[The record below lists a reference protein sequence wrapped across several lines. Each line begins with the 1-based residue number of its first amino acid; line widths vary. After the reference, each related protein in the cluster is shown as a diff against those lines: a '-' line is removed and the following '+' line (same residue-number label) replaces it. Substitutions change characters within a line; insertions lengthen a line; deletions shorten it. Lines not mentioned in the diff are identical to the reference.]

1 MAQKTAPL
9 SFKTKQVTKK
19 ILSPLQERALDVIS
33 HRFGLTED
41 GAKKTLE
48 AIGEKYGITR
58 ERVRQIENAAIAS
71 IKKSDAYKTEKAT
84 FEELK
89 NLLVILGS
97 IISEKDFLSHISKD
111 KSTQNH
117 INLYLVL
124 GDDFKEHKEDDHFH
138 KRWSVDETVSKD
150 IHDSLKK
157 MYASMSDNELLSE
170 ADLVS
175 KFIDHLKEINDEYRN
190 EEIAKRWLGM
200 LKKINKNPL
209 GEWGKATSP
218 NVKTRGVKDYAFLM
232 MRKHGSPMH
241 FREVAKAI
249 TDTFDKKTHHATTHN
264 ELIKDSRFVLV
275 GRGIYALA
283 EWGYKGGVVKDVI
296 KDILKNSGPLS
307 KEEIV
312 DRVLKERYL
321 KKNTI
326 LVNLQNP
333 KYFKKNKN
341 GLYTLV

>member
-1 MAQKTAPL
+1 MAQKATPL
-9 SFKTKQVTKK
+9 SFKTKNVTKK
-19 ILSPLQERALDVIS
+19 ILSPLQARALDVIS
-33 HRFGLTED
+33 HRFGLTDD
-41 GAKKTLE
+41 GARKTLE
-48 AIGEKYGITR
+48 AIGEKYNITR
-58 ERVRQIENAAIAS
+58 ERVRQIENAAITA
-71 IKKSDAYKTEKAT
+71 IKKSDAYKSEQAS

-89 NLLVILGS
+89 NLLVMLGG
-97 IISEKDFLSHISKD
+97 IISEKDFLSHITSD
-111 KSTQNH
+111 KTTQNH
-117 INLYLVL
+117 IHLYLVL
-124 GDDFKEHKEDDHFH
+124 GEDFKEHKEDDHFH
-138 KRWSVDETVSKD
+138 KRWSVDEKVSED
-150 IHDSLKK
+150 IHASLKK
-157 MYASMSDNELLSE
+157 LYASMSDHELFSE
-170 ADLVS
+170 SELVT
-175 KFIDHLKEINDEYRN
+175 KFIDHLKEVNDEYRN

-209 GEWGKATSP
+209 GEWGKTTSP

-249 TDTFDKKTHHATTHN
+249 TDTFNKKTHHATTHN
-264 ELIKDSRFVLV
+264 ELIKDSRFILV

-283 EWGYKGGVVKDVI
+283 EWGYKGGVVRDVI

-307 KEEIV
+307 KEEII